1 MKYCASCKLVALTA
15 LTTLV
20 ILPTNICFAQD
31 TDTAASKGAYKIGIV
46 DRKKVFDNYNKQKE
60 EYAKLQNDMKSMQAE
75 IDALS
80 KKVQDAKDRY
90 EANKNTMPADQREAL
105 EQQIR
110 ADMVTYKS
118 KYEQLQ
124 TEIDTRYAFLVRKI
138 KEEIDEVV
146 REVGAEENYHL
157 ILEGDPKSASGV
169 LYYASAIDMTSKIL
183 DRLNSRT
190 ASGQQT
196 SSAAAPN
203 KKK

>member
-1 MKYCASCKLVALTA
+1 MKYCAFRKLLALA
-15 LTTLV
+15 VLTTLV
-20 ILPTNICFAQD
+20 VLPAGICSAQD
-31 TDTAASKGAYKIGIV
+31 TDSAASKGAYKIGIV

-75 IDALS
+75 IDTLS
-80 KKVQDAKDRY
+80 KKVQDAKERY

-183 DRLNSRT
+183 DRLNARS

>member
-1 MKYCASCKLVALTA
+1 MRRFYCVMLMSVALA
-15 LTTLV
+15 AVPQMVCL
-20 ILPTNICFAQD
+20 AQD
-31 TDTAASKGAYKIGIV
+31 ADASAQAKGGYKIGIV
-46 DRKKVFDNYNKQKE
+46 DRKRVFDNYNKQKD

-75 IDALS
+75 IDNLS
-80 KKVQDAKDRY
+80 KKVQEAKDRY
-90 EANKNTMPADQREAL
+90 EANKDTMSPEQREAL

-169 LYYASAIDMTSKIL
+169 LYYASAIDMTSKVL
-183 DRLNSRT
+183 DRLNARGGSSS
-190 ASGQQT
+190 SG
-196 SSAAAPN
+196 AAAASN
-203 KKK
+203 QKKR